1 MGQLEYSI
9 RDDLNRRA
17 PRVMAVLNPV
27 KVIIDN
33 YPAGQVEMFD
43 AENNPEDE
51 NAGTRQIPFSR
62 EIYIEREDFMEDPP
76 RKFFRL
82 APGREVRLKHAYY
95 IQCERVVKDENG
107 EIVEIHC
114 TYDPETRGDGRKTDA
129 RSEAHCTGFLRRM
142 PLMPT
147 SASTI
152 RSLQNANRKVQQTMP
167 IGCDSLIRTP

>member
-1 MGQLEYSI
+1 MEIYQPRQIEFARLNLTYTVLGKRKLKVLVDEGRVSGWDDPRLPTLSGMRRRGYTPEAIRDFCNRIGVSKADNLIEMGQLEYSI

-33 YPAGQVEMFD
+33 YPEGQVEMFD

-76 RKFFRL
+76 
-82 APGREVRLKHAYY
+82 PQ
-95 IQCERVVKDENG
+95 I
-107 EIVEIHC
+107 
-114 TYDPETRGDGRKTDA
+114 
-129 RSEAHCTGFLRRM
+129 
-142 PLMPT
+142 
-147 SASTI
+147 
-152 RSLQNANRKVQQTMP
+152 LQV
-167 IGCDSLIRTP
+167 GSRT